1 MSAKEETLIDH
12 LEALRRMLL
21 WCIGVTAVLF
31 LPGYF
36 IAPHVIDW
44 LVAWSFP
51 QEVGKLYYFAPMEV
65 FVVQLKLALVLALI
79 LAFPWNIW
87 QLWRFLLPALYPN
100 ERSALVRWLLSSS
113 VLFFTG
119 IAFCVAL
126 ILPLLMRF
134 SGDFATAQLQP
145 MLGLAN
151 FLELAGWLMLAFGVM
166 FQAPIAVLLC
176 VRFGLVSTNALKQ
189 KRPYVMTV
197 ILIIAAILTPP
208 DVVSQVMLAL
218 PTWLLFELGLWI
230 AQRMEKTQ

>member
-176 VRFGLVSTNALKQ
+176 VRFGLVSTNSLKQ